1 MTQDQTNP
9 GDESRDDGAVRT
21 PENRRRDHDEIDR
34 LTDALLPDLID
45 RLAASGL
52 GEIEVREDDWRIRL
66 QRPATARDG
75 SGRSGERGTDRGVDR
90 PGHERTDRDD
100 RVTDRQARAGAHST
114 EPRPYRDAREGQPLR
129 AAVSGSD
136 GNGNGTG
143 LGSGPGSHRVIALSP
158 AVGVFQP
165 HPTIRPGAR
174 VRAGDRVASVDLLGL
189 PQDVVAPEDGVVIDT
204 LVEAGQGVE
213 YGQELI
219 VIEPARSRHGPD
231 GTNAPAPMTES

>member
-1 MTQDQTNP
+1 VTQDQTNP
-9 GDESRDDGAVRT
+9 GDAPSDDGAVRT

-66 QRPATARDG
+66 QRPATARER
-75 SGRSGERGTDRGVDR
+75 SGRAAERGADGAVERS
-90 PGHERTDRDD
+90 GHERTDRGD
-100 RVTDRQARAGAHST
+100 RADRTTERQARAGAHT
-114 EPRPYRDAREGQPLR
+114 TDPRPYRDAREGQPLR

-143 LGSGPGSHRVIALSP
+143 PGSHRVMALSP

-165 HPTIRPGAR
+165 HPAIRPGSR

-219 VIEPARSRHGPD
+219 VIEPARSRHATD
-231 GTNAPAPMTES
+231 GTNPSAPMTES